1 MTERLLSTH
10 GAMSTDTRK
19 NATSDDDGR
28 ANGKIPAAVYLRR
41 STDRQEKSL
50 EDQRKEIIR
59 YASEH
64 GFGIVAEFVDDG
76 VSGTSGET
84 RKGFLSM
91 LEEAQSP
98 GRAWCSILVW
108 DVKRFGRMSSDEV
121 GYYRWLFK
129 QAGVEIIYTSE
140 GFTGSSADK
149 FLRFFKQEA
158 ARDESA
164 TLSKAVIRGLV
175 SLADQGWWPGGMA
188 PYGYD
193 LAYYDQTGRLF
204 QIVRAT
210 GARDKV
216 VLDPE
221 GNTIRTVRR
230 GQKVKGSHAEHVR
243 LMPGA
248 DERVEVVRRIFNW
261 YTGDAR
267 LGFKA
272 IADRLNRDGVPS
284 PRGNG
289 WATSSIRVILMNP
302 VYIGRVVWN
311 RRSMGKFHRIADR
324 REVERDGCG
333 KRRVDWNDPED
344 WLVCENAHEALI
356 DPQTFERAQAVMK
369 ERRDRARAT
378 GFLTG
383 KAKRSP
389 YLLSGL
395 MKCGACGGSMH
406 GRTTWKGKRRKDG
419 TRVGTRYY
427 VCGAAI
433 TKGKSVCQPI
443 QFAQEPLDDLVMDL
457 VGKRMAA
464 FLGAKGRASLLSLVE
479 EQLATQDTRD
489 VQPEIRKLR
498 ARLDEIATKIDSVID
513 LAAAA
518 TENRDLLTDRLGRLN
533 REKREI
539 ERQLA
544 ELEELPTETIAPEAV
559 VEIILEGLAN
569 AQRLFEHGT
578 MEERKR
584 VIRAFV
590 EGLTIDGQSQS
601 GEIRMKKLPAP
612 DVPSTGS
619 SFDLVAGAGFEPA
632 TFGL

>member
-1 MTERLLSTH
+1 MN
-10 GAMSTDTRK
+10 TDTRTSG
-19 NATSDDDGR
+19 TSDGGGR
-28 ANGKIPAAVYLRR
+28 GNGKIPAAIYLRR

-50 EDQRKEIIR
+50 EDQRREIVR

-98 GRAWCSILVW
+98 GREWRSILVW
-108 DVKRFGRMSSDEV
+108 DIKRFGRMSSDEV

-193 LAYYDQTGRLF
+193 LAYYDQTGKLF
-204 QIVRAT
+204 QVVRAT

-216 VLDPE
+216 VLDPD

-243 LMPGA
+243 LIPSA
-248 DERVEVVRRIFNW
+248 DERIHTVRRIFDW
-261 YTGDAR
+261 YAGSESI
-267 LGFKA
+267 GYKA
-272 IADRLNRDGVPS
+272 IAERLNCERVVS

-289 WATSSIRVILMNP
+289 WSLSSIRSILMNP
-302 VYIGRVVWN
+302 SYIGRVVWN
-311 RRSMGKFHRIADR
+311 RRRMGKFHRIADR

-333 KRRVDWNDPED
+333 KRRVEWNDPED
-344 WLVCENAHEALI
+344 WLVFEDAHEPIVERAV
-356 DPQTFERAQAVMK
+356 FERAQRIMR
-369 ERRDRARAT
+369 ERRERTRAAGYLSGR
-378 GFLTG
+378 G
-383 KAKRSP
+383 KVST

-395 MKCGACGGSMH
+395 LRCGACGGSMH
-406 GRTTWKGKRRKDG
+406 GRTTGKGKLRNDG
-419 TRVGTRYY
+419 TRVRTPYY
-427 VCGAAI
+427 VCSAAI
-433 TKGKSVCQPI
+433 AKGKSVCQPI
-443 QFAQEPLDDLVMDL
+443 QFLQKPLDDVVTDL
-457 VGKRMAA
+457 VGKRMAE
-464 FLGAKGRASLLSLVE
+464 FLGKNGQLILRQLVE
-479 EQLATQDTRD
+479 KELALGAEDPVRETR
-489 VQPEIRKLR
+489 ELE
-498 ARLDEIATKIDSVID
+498 AHLAALDKKIDSVID
-513 LAAAA
+513 LAVSSP
-518 TENRDLLTDRLGRLN
+518 ENKDLLTDRLGRL
-533 REKREI
+533 RKEKAEI
-539 ERQLA
+539 ESRLA
-544 ELEELPTETIAPEAV
+544 ELAEMPARASDPEAV
-559 VEIILEGLAN
+559 VDAILEGLAD
-569 AQRLFEHGT
+569 ARQLFEQGT

-584 VIRAFV
+584 VVRAFV
-590 EGLTIDGQSQS
+590 EGIRLDAASEVA
-601 GEIRMKKLPAP
+601 EITMKKLPEP
-612 DVPSTGS
+612 DLPGAGS
-619 SFDLVAGAGFEPA
+619 SFVLVAGTGFEPA

>member
-1 MTERLLSTH
+1 
-10 GAMSTDTRK
+10 MSTKTPTNGRP
-19 NATSDDDGR
+19 DGGGGG
-28 ANGKIPAAVYLRR
+28 NGKIPAAVYLRR

-50 EDQRKEIIR
+50 EDQRREIVR

-98 GRAWCSILVW
+98 GRAWCSVLVW
-108 DVKRFGRMSSDEV
+108 DIKRFGRMSSDEV

-210 GARDKV
+210 DVRNKV
-216 VLDPE
+216 VLDPD
-221 GNTIRTVRR
+221 GNTIRTVQR

-243 LMPGA
+243 LMPSL
-248 DERVEVVRRIFNW
+248 DERVAIVRRIFNW
-261 YTGDAR
+261 YTGDSR

-272 IADRLNRDGVPS
+272 IADRLNREGVPS

-333 KRRVDWNDPED
+333 KRRVDWNDPKD
-344 WLVCENAHEALI
+344 WLVCENAHEPLI
-356 DPQTFERAQAVMK
+356 DPATFERAQHVMK

-443 QFAQEPLDDLVMDL
+443 QFAQEPLDELMMDL

-464 FLGAKGRASLLSLVE
+464 FLGAKGRASLLTLVE
-479 EQLATQDTRD
+479 QQLATQETRD
-489 VQPEIRKLR
+489 VQPEMRTLR
-498 ARLDEIATKIDSVID
+498 ARLDELATKIDSVID

-518 TENRDLLTDRLGRLN
+518 PENRDLLTDRLGRLN
-533 REKREI
+533 REKRDI
-539 ERQLA
+539 ERHLA
-544 ELEELPTETIAPEAV
+544 ELEQVPTQTIAPEAV
-559 VEIILEGLAN
+559 VQVILEGLAN
-569 AQRLFEHGT
+569 ARRLFEHGT

-590 EGLTIDGQSQS
+590 EGLPIDGASQS
-601 GEIRMKKLPAP
+601 GEVRMKKLPAP
-612 DVPSTGS
+612 ELPNTGS
-619 SFDLVAGAGFEPA
+619 SFELVAGTGFEPA